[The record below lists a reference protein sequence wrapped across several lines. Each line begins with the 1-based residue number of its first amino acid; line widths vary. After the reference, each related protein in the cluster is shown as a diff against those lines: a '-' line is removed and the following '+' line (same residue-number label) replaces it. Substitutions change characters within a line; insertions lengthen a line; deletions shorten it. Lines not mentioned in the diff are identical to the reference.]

1 MKIIIIGCG
10 KVGASLAELLDE
22 EGHEITL
29 IDNKA
34 SAIRNITDTLDVLG
48 VVGNGACHSIQITA
62 GIETADLLIAV
73 TNSDELNLLCCMMA
87 KKASDCHTIARVRNP
102 QYNSEISFIKEGMGL
117 SMIINPEEETA
128 TDIARLIRLP
138 SAIKIDVFAKGRVE
152 LLQLKLPKDSILH
165 NMMIKDIQIK
175 LRCNILVC
183 AVERADEIFIPSGNF
198 TLQANDK
205 ISIVATPKNAIEFFH
220 KIGITTTPIKNVMLV
235 GGGNISVYLAQKFI
249 DMGVTVKIIEQNI
262 ERCEQLSETLPKAL
276 VIHANA
282 SEYNVLLE
290 EGILEVDAFASL
302 TNMDE
307 ENILLSLYAQKKTH
321 AKVFTKISRLL
332 YDEITNEM
340 EIGTII
346 KPKLITADRI
356 AQHVRVMQNPKGNN
370 VETLYKIVG
379 NKVEALEFRIRD
391 NSKLIGIPLSDL
403 PIKENIL
410 VSCVNRKNHII
421 IPDGQVSLQSGDSVI
436 IVTTNTRLNDL
447 NDILI

>member
-1 MKIIIIGCG
+1 M
-10 KVGASLAELLDE
+10 
-22 EGHEITL
+22 
-29 IDNKA
+29 
-34 SAIRNITDTLDVLG
+34 
-48 VVGNGACHSIQITA
+48 
-62 GIETADLLIAV
+62 
-73 TNSDELNLLCCMMA
+73 
-87 KKASDCHTIARVRNP
+87 
-102 QYNSEISFIKEGMGL
+102 
-117 SMIINPEEETA
+117 
-128 TDIARLIRLP
+128 
-138 SAIKIDVFAKGRVE
+138 
-152 LLQLKLPKDSILH
+152 
-165 NMMIKDIQIK
+165 
-175 LRCNILVC
+175 
-183 AVERADEIFIPSGNF
+183 
-198 TLQANDK
+198 
-205 ISIVATPKNAIEFFH
+205 
-220 KIGITTTPIKNVMLV
+220 
-235 GGGNISVYLAQKFI
+235 
-249 DMGVTVKIIEQNI
+249 
-262 ERCEQLSETLPKAL
+262 TLPKAL

-436 IVTTNTRLNDL
+436 IVTTNTRLN
-447 NDILI
+447 